1 MAALFDLGGKLA
13 LISGASRGIGASIA
27 HTLAAHGAHVALC
40 GRKVQDCEAVAEKI
54 RRAGGQASAYACH
67 TGEPDQI
74 EALFALIRERHQR
87 LDILVNNA
95 ATNPYFGPIV
105 EADLGAFQKTFDVNV
120 RGYFLMSQFA
130 ARMMLEQ
137 RAGSIVNVA
146 SVNGIRPGVSRGI
159 YSMTKATVI
168 SMTEAFARELAPA
181 GVRVNALLPG
191 ATDTRF
197 AAATLQY
204 EATRLKALEHVPMN
218 RIAAPDEM
226 AAAVLYLVS
235 DAASY
240 TTGACL
246 NVDGGYLLV

>member
-1 MAALFDLGGKLA
+1 MAGLFELGGKTA

-27 HTLAAHGAHVALC
+27 RTLAQHGAHVVLC
-40 GRKVQDCEAVAEKI
+40 SRKVQDCEAIAEEI
-54 RRAGGQASAYACH
+54 RGAGGQASAYACH

-74 EALFALIRERHQR
+74 EALFDLIRDRHQR

-95 ATNPYFGPIV
+95 ATNPHFGPIV
-105 EADLGAFQKTFDVNV
+105 EAGLSAFQKTFDINV
-120 RGYFLMSQFA
+120 RGYFVMSTLA

-146 SVNGIRPGVSRGI
+146 SVNGVRPGVNRGI
-159 YSMTKATVI
+159 YSMTKAAVI
-168 SMTEAFARELAPA
+168 SMTEVFARELAPA

-191 ATDTRF
+191 ATETRF
-197 AAATLQY
+197 AAATLQH
-204 EATRLKALEHVPMN
+204 ESTRLKALEHVPMN
-218 RIAAPDEM
+218 RIAAPEEM

-240 TTGACL
+240 TTGSCL